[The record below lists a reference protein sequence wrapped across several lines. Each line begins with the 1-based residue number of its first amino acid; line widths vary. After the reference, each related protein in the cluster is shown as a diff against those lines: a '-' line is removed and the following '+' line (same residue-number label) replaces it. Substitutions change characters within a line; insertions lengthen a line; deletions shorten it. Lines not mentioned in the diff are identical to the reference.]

1 MSGGM
6 AFFGQGVATLMIGRG
21 LNGYYQ
27 FVGQFFDHQRKIGVN
42 FLGIRFFFKNSKGK
56 ILASVCAIHKHISIR
71 LVASMNRA
79 RCLTL

>member
-6 AFFGQGVATLMIGRG
+6 TSFGQGVATLMIGGG

-42 FLGIRFFFKNSKGK
+42 FLGIRFFFQKF
-56 ILASVCAIHKHISIR
+56 
-71 LVASMNRA
+71 
-79 RCLTL
+79 

>member
-6 AFFGQGVATLMIGRG
+6 TSFGQGVATLMIGGG

-42 FLGIRFFFKNSKGK
+42 FLGIRFFFSK
-56 ILASVCAIHKHISIR
+56 ILKENYWRQSAPFINSFRFDKQQV
-71 LVASMNRA
+71 
-79 RCLTL
+79 

>member
-6 AFFGQGVATLMIGRG
+6 ASFGQGVATLMIGRG

-27 FVGQFFDHQRKIGVN
+27 FAGQLCKIGVN

-56 ILASVCAIHKHISIR
+56 ILASVCAIHKIIWI
-71 LVASMNRA
+71 
-79 RCLTL
+79 